1 MTEQTEINPETI
13 VALRTKP
20 PTTSKPKRRRLSDC
34 GRGLVSEEWH
44 VVPVGDLREHE
55 SLPSC
60 WCKPRQ
66 DEDEPLVW
74 VHNSMDRRE
83 HTVEKGIVQ

>member
-1 MTEQTEINPETI
+1 MSKDTDVQARLAADEAADYIEAQAAEIE
-13 VALRTKP
+13 R
-20 PTTSKPKRRRLSDC
+20 C
-34 GRGLVSEEWH
+34 GRGLVSEGWH

-83 HTVEKGIVQ
+83 HTVEKGVVQ